1 MMKPHRWL
9 VALCLSG
16 CAFGLVATAR
26 AAEPELLPAEEA
38 FRVTATMKDAKT
50 VALDFQIADGY
61 YMYRNRF
68 RVEGIDGA
76 KLGKAVLPAGKVK
89 QDATFGRVETYRKS
103 VRMLLP
109 IASASKGGAGKQLRV
124 RVTSQGCADAGVCYP
139 PQKHDFALTADSRNT
154 VMPLSAVAEAKGAR
168 QDALRDGSKGIADLV
183 TKKP

>member
-1 MMKPHRWL
+1 MKPRRWL
-9 VALCLSG
+9 AALWMSG
-16 CAFGLVATAR
+16 YALGLAATAH

-38 FRVTATMKDAKT
+38 FRVTATMKDTKT

-68 RVEGIDGA
+68 RVEGVDGA
-76 KLGKAVLPAGKVK
+76 KLGKAVLPAGKMK

-109 IASASKGGAGKQLRV
+109 ITYTGNADAGKQIRV

-154 VMPLSAVAEAKGAR
+154 VMPLSAVADAKGAR

>member
-1 MMKPHRWL
+1 MI
-9 VALCLSG
+9 
-16 CAFGLVATAR
+16 CACGMASWGQ
-26 AAEPELLPAEEA
+26 AAEPDLLPAEEA
-38 FRVTATMKDAKT
+38 FRVTAMMKDAKT

-68 RVEGIDGA
+68 RVEGLEGA
-76 KLGKAVLPAGKVK
+76 KLGKAVLPAGKMK

-109 IASASKGGAGKQLRV
+109 VANAGGQPLRL

-139 PQKHDFALTADSRNT
+139 PQKHDFALAADSRVT
-154 VMPLSAVAEAKGAR
+154 VMPLSPVAEAKGAR

>member
-1 MMKPHRWL
+1 MKLRKWL
-9 VALCLSG
+9 GALLSTA
-16 CAFGLVATAR
+16 CVWGLAAGVH
-26 AAEPELLPAEEA
+26 AAEPDLLPAEEA

-68 RVEGIDGA
+68 RVEGLEGA
-76 KLGKAVLPAGKVK
+76 KLGKAVLPAGKMK

-109 IASASKGGAGKQLRV
+109 VASASGPLKL

-139 PQKHDFALTADSRNT
+139 PQKHDFALAADSRNI
-154 VMPLSAVAEAKGAR
+154 VMPLSPVAESKGAR